1 MKKVKLV
8 LEYDGTNF
16 CGWQRQRENVRS
28 VQGALEDTLRTF
40 IISERKKQGIPES
53 DEFPVTQASG
63 RTDSGVHARGQVV
76 SFAWPGDLPPDME
89 RLHKAL
95 NGMLPPDIAVRG
107 CESAP
112 EDFDARFTPHNKQY
126 FYRILHRD
134 SSSGLERGRALV
146 VRDIIDLPAM
156 IEGARLLRGKRDF
169 SSFRAI
175 DCIAK
180 TTERTLY
187 LSEVVRVDSEEIRY
201 VVQGNGFLKQMIRI
215 VVGTLLDVGRGKS
228 SLSDLVDIIEAK
240 DRNRAGETAPACG
253 LYLDWVK
260 YSE

>member
-1 MKKVKLV
+1 MNKVKLI
-8 LEYDGTNF
+8 LEYDGADF

-28 VQGALEDTLRTF
+28 VQGVLEETLRTF
-40 IISERKKQGIPES
+40 IISERKKQGLPEA
-53 DEFPVTQASG
+53 DEFPITQASG

-76 SFAWPGDLPPDME
+76 SFSWPADLPSDTE

-95 NGMLPPDIAVRG
+95 NGMLPRDIAVRC

-126 FYRILHRD
+126 YYRILNRD
-134 SSSGLERGRALV
+134 SSSGLEMGRALV
-146 VRDIIDLPAM
+146 VRDIVNLQAM
-156 IEGARLLRGKRDF
+156 IEGARLLRGQKDF
-169 SSFRAI
+169 SSFRAV

-187 LSEVVRVDSEEIRY
+187 MSEIVRVNSEELRY

-215 VVGTLLDVGRGKS
+215 IVGTLLDVGRGRR
-228 SLSDLVDIIEAK
+228 SLSDLVDIIEAR
-240 DRNRAGETAPACG
+240 DRMRAGETVPACG